1 MSLKTRNC
9 SQKRHK
15 HYNKIFP
22 PVRADFESKLKIS
35 NVDNFY
41 NINRYLRNQAEMIC
55 VTPCRLDCDTLVAS
69 TDVKLK

>member
-9 SQKRHK
+9 SQKK
-15 HYNKIFP
+15 TQTLQQNLSTSK
-22 PVRADFESKLKIS
+22 SKLKIS